1 MATFTT
7 AQMAAAG
14 IPAASSSSAGS
25 PGVCMLEYVIDGSKK
40 TIAAADIVTMYDIPA
55 YSGFVVTGATVSV
68 LVAGTATCT
77 MDIGIGGTDITGAT
91 AVDMATVGDT
101 VKLATAANSV
111 ATTGTASSLT
121 LQFNTAGL
129 GKGKARVRV
138 YGTLLDA

>member
-14 IPAASSSSAGS
+14 VPPASLSTAGT
-25 PGVCMLEYVIDGSKK
+25 PGAVMLEYILDGKK
-40 TIAAADIVTMYDIPA
+40 RAIAATDIVTMFDIPA
-55 YSGFVVTGATVSV
+55 YAGFVVTGATVSV
-68 LVAGTATCT
+68 LTAGTATCT
-77 MDIGIGGTDITGAT
+77 MDVGIAGTDITGAT

-101 VKLATAANSV
+101 VKIATGANSV
-111 ATTGTASSLT
+111 ATAGTASSLT

-129 GKGKARVRV
+129 GNGKARVRV